1 MEKSD
6 LIIIGAGP
14 GGYETAVEGAAL
26 GKKVTL
32 IERSHPGGTCLN
44 RGCIPTKTLCRS
56 AEVAMTL
63 AEAGEFGFAGVTSTL
78 DFAKVME
85 RKDRVVEELRE
96 GVRTLLK
103 DVNVVCGDAKFQSAS
118 VVEVNGETYTAPK
131 IIIATG
137 SVPALLPIPGKELA
151 LASDEILSLDRL
163 PQSLCVIGGGVI
175 GMEFASVFAAFGT
188 EVTVIE
194 YCKEILPPFD
204 AEIAK
209 RLRMSLKRRGI
220 NVVTSAEVTSISE
233 GPTVNYLVKGKEKS
247 VSAEM
252 VLMAVGRRPN
262 IPEGLVEAGVKLKR
276 NAIAVNDDMTVVFDD
291 GKAPADV
298 RLYAIGDVN
307 GLCMLA
313 HAATRQGK
321 VALGLAEQTDVIPS
335 AVFTVPECAMVGM
348 TEERCAQDGR
358 NVRIGKAT
366 FRANGKALA
375 MGEPDG
381 LVKMIVDANTDEI
394 LGCHICGA
402 HAADLIQE
410 VAIAMQSGLKASAIS
425 STVHAHPTLTEVVL
439 AAVPHS

>member
-32 IERSHPGGTCLN
+32 IERDQPGGTCLN

-63 AEAGEFGFAGVTSTL
+63 ANAGEFGFTDVSASL

-85 RKDRVVEELRE
+85 RKDKVVEELRE

-103 DVNVVCGDAKFQSAS
+103 DVNVVYGDAKFRSAS
-118 VVEVNGETYTAPK
+118 EVEINGVTYTAPQ

-151 LASDEILSLDRL
+151 LTSDEILSIDSL
-163 PQSLCVIGGGVI
+163 PKSLCVIGGGVI
-175 GMEFASVFAAFGT
+175 GMEFASIFAAFGT
-188 EVTVIE
+188 EVTVLE

-220 NVVTSAEVTSISE
+220 NIITAAEVTSITE
-233 GPTVNYLVKGKEKS
+233 GPVVNYLVKGKEKS

-262 IPEGLVEAGVKLKR
+262 LPEGITEVGAKLNR
-276 NAIAVNDDMTVVFDD
+276 NAIAVNDDMTVVFED

-298 RLYAIGDVN
+298 KVYAIGDVN
-307 GLCMLA
+307 GRCMLA
-313 HAATRQGK
+313 HAATRQGM
-321 VALGLAEQTDVIPS
+321 VALGLADPTDVVPS
-335 AVFTVPECAMVGM
+335 AVFTVPECAMVGL
-348 TEERCAQDGR
+348 TEERCIQDGR

-381 LVKMIVDANTDEI
+381 LVKMIVDADTDAI

-410 VAIAMQSGLKASAIS
+410 VATAMQSGLKGSAIS

-439 AAVPHS
+439 AAVPQA